1 MSHTIYSIID
11 PSNTAW
17 ERRANAAEQTVGIL
31 KTKVRNLQ
39 NGTDSG
45 AVQKQI
51 ARMRAKQ
58 DAAKAKR
65 RNMEVRAQELQK
77 HAQGLEVEVADRTR
91 SLKNILDNVTFGF
104 LIADSDLTIRE
115 GFTASCSALLGRNIS
130 QGDSLQFALGVS
142 DDDMWKLEMGFEAVF
157 DDIMPEAVTLDQLPS
172 RFEIDDRTLQVE
184 GRLLRK
190 DGRIDGVLLSIMDI
204 TALETARR
212 ANERNAVVIGI
223 LRQRSAFEAFV
234 QDTADLLHA
243 ASNQVADQLTVRRL
257 IHTIKGNAGAFGLAG
272 IVHACDEVESEL
284 HIRAPEIQRVHD
296 SVHTFLNSIRDI
308 VDIPY
313 RTPPENKVLVSTQ
326 ALGTLYDQL
335 VELDVPTTT
344 LKTAR
349 SMMLRPVSEILGPVE
364 TLVERLSEKLQKP
377 VSFVVRGGDTLVNP
391 RQVRPVFRNLAHLI
405 RNSLAHGIEDLE
417 HRGGKPEVASVELRI
432 TNQDDETW
440 VEVVD
445 DGQGIN
451 SDLVVQRA
459 IAMGFVDPDKARTFS
474 EYQRQELVFEDGLSI
489 SQVTTAISGRG
500 VGMSAMKAAVESI
513 GGRIEIHSER
523 HVGTTMR
530 LRIPTAA

>member
-11 PSNTAW
+11 PTNTAW
-17 ERRANAAEQTVGIL
+17 ERRANAAERTVGIL
-31 KTKVRNLQ
+31 KTKVRHLQ

-58 DAAKAKR
+58 EAAKAKR
-65 RNMEVRAQELQK
+65 AIMEVRAQELQK

-104 LIADSDLTIRE
+104 LIADADLTIRE

-130 QGDSLQFALGVS
+130 PGDSLQTALGVS
-142 DDDMWKLEMGFEAVF
+142 DADAWELEIAFEAVF
-157 DDIMPEAVTLDQLPS
+157 DDIMPEEVTLDQFPS
-172 RFEIDDRTLQVE
+172 RFEIAGRTLQVE
-184 GRLLRK
+184 GRVLRK
-190 DGRIDGVLLSIMDI
+190 DGRVDGILLSVSDI
-204 TALETARR
+204 SALETARR
-212 ANERNAVVIGI
+212 DNERNAVVIGI

-234 QDTADLLHA
+234 QDAADLLHA
-243 ASNQVADQLTVRRL
+243 ASSQVADQVTVRRL
-257 IHTIKGNAGAFGLAG
+257 IHTIKGNAGAFGVSGVVL
-272 IVHACDEVESEL
+272 ACDGVESEPA
-284 HIRAPEIQRVHD
+284 IGAPEIQRVHD
-296 SVHTFLNSIRDI
+296 SVHAFLNGIRDI
-308 VDIPY
+308 VDISY
-313 RTPPENKVLVSTQ
+313 QTPPENKVLVSTE

-335 VELDVPTTT
+335 VDNNVPPAI

-349 SMMLRPVSEILGPVE
+349 SMMLRPVSEVLGPVD
-364 TLVERLSEKLQKP
+364 TLVERLSEKLEKP
-377 VSFVVRGGDTLVNP
+377 VSFVVHGGNTLVDP
-391 RQVRPVFRNLAHLI
+391 RQIRPVFRNLAHLI

-417 HRGGKPEVASVELRI
+417 HRGDKPEVASIELRI
-432 TNQDDETW
+432 TTHQDETW
-440 VEVVD
+440 IEVVD

-459 IAMGFVDPDKARTFS
+459 IAMGFVDADKVRTFS
-474 EYQRQELVFEDGLSI
+474 EHQRQELVFEDGLSI
-489 SQVTTAISGRG
+489 AQVTTTISGRG

-513 GGRIEIHSER
+513 GGRIEIESER

-530 LRIPTAA
+530 LRIPKAA